1 METVLLYIAAVCF
14 GLSFLIVFFA
24 LVYSLL
30 FKRNQKPEQKEK
42 TASEI
47 THIYLNSALI
57 RFKISGLERQTKW
70 LNEQKEK
77 RSSESKVSS

>member
-14 GLSFLIVFFA
+14 GVSFLIVFLA
-24 LVYSLL
+24 WVYSLL
-30 FKRNQKPEQKEK
+30 FKHNQNREQKKK

-57 RFKISGLERQTKW
+57 RFKLSGLERQTKW
-70 LNEQKEK
+70 LNKQEEK
-77 RSSESKVSS
+77 RKSEVSS